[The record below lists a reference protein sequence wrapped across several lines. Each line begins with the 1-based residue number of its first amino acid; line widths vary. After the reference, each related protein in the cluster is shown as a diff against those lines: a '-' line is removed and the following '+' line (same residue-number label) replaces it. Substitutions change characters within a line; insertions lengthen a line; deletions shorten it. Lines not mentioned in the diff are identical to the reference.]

1 MLHMFALFL
10 LAQFREKRAY
20 PYTLQAHYYSRG
32 PMGYGMG
39 KLEVIAHD
47 GQGHIS
53 FEERPFVVMKDRA
66 FVDLGSVEKTKANVT
81 ASLK

>member
-1 MLHMFALFL
+1 
-10 LAQFREKRAY
+10 
-20 PYTLQAHYYSRG
+20 
-32 PMGYGMG
+32 MG
-39 KLEVIAHD
+39 KLEVIDHD

-66 FVDLGSVEKTKANVT
+66 FVDLGSVGKPKPTVT